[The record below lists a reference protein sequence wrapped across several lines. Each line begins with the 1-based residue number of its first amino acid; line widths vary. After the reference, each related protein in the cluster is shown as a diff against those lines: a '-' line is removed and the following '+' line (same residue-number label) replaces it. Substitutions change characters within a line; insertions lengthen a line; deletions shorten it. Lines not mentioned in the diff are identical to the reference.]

1 MVEKGGSPGCRL
13 FSIPA
18 SIGIAVTMSFIK
30 ELKRRNVFRA
40 AIAYLV
46 VAWLLMQIGD
56 TLGPALLLPKWATSL
71 LAFFL
76 ILGFPLAIFFA
87 WTYEMTPD
95 GLKPEQSAVRS
106 EQNVRASGRG
116 FDFLVIGLL
125 SVALAYFAYD
135 KFFAQRPDVPA
146 SETEITA
153 NANRHSI
160 AVLPFVNMSADPD
173 QEFFS
178 DGLSEELLH
187 LLAQIPELRVTSR
200 SSAFSFKDKTF
211 TIEDVG
217 QALDVEYVLEGS
229 VRKSNDQIRITA
241 QLIEVGD
248 DAHIWSQTWD
258 RDLEDIFA
266 VQDQIADAVAT
277 ALEIQLVDKL
287 PRAYVTDPEAY
298 ALYLRAL
305 ELVAN
310 GSLSD
315 LQQADAL
322 LRQVLEIDAKYGP
335 ALIVLGSITI
345 GQAGYF
351 AQSSMEESFEVAR
364 QFAQRAIDANP
375 DFSDA
380 YAALAYIA
388 MAFDRDTEAARFYVN
403 EALSNDPNSREA
415 QRRDA
420 LLSRLNGN
428 TEKFL
433 RLAQEGIRINPLS
446 AMAFSQLGTALMN
459 ARRYDESIQSYRRA
473 LEINPELSYA
483 HTQIGTILFLTGKY
497 EAAQV
502 EFEAEPFPALRDYG
516 QALINH
522 ALGKSADSD
531 AALERLSMHIEA
543 AAQIAEV
550 HALRGDLDSAIEWLH
565 RAFDHYDLGIMSA
578 AVNPLLDNLREDPRF
593 DEFLEMLR
601 SGRE

>member
-1 MVEKGGSPGCRL
+1 
-13 FSIPA
+13 
-18 SIGIAVTMSFIK
+18 MSFIK